1 MIIYMDLIM
10 IYDFL
15 INAIIMYS
23 IEKCY
28 KQKVKKISIIIP
40 SIISSLFIP
49 LFFINY
55 IFLKIFRVCG
65 GLIMYLF
72 MSKRNTIKEKIIK
85 ATTYYLLNFA
95 FIGILK
101 VFDIQ
106 KWFLLLLAILVL
118 VLIFFIQNN
127 KKYYI
132 FNESCKYNV
141 IVKND
146 KKIIELNG
154 FLDTGNKAMYKGI
167 PICFVNEKYK
177 KSFGEF
183 KKQILV
189 NIDTISGS
197 AILEGY
203 IPSYFLIEIKGIKRA
218 KKVIL
223 CFVNLE
229 EECLVNSLILCEEV

>member
-1 MIIYMDLIM
+1 M

-40 SIISSLFIP
+40 SVISSLFIP

-106 KWFLLLLAILVL
+106 KWFLLLFAILVL

>member
-1 MIIYMDLIM
+1 M

-40 SIISSLFIP
+40 SVISSLFIP

>member
-1 MIIYMDLIM
+1 M

-40 SIISSLFIP
+40 SVISSLFIP

-106 KWFLLLLAILVL
+106 KWFLLLFAILVL

-229 EECLVNSLILCEEV
+229 EECLVNCLILCEEV

>member
-1 MIIYMDLIM
+1 M

-72 MSKRNTIKEKIIK
+72 MSKRNTIKEKNIK

-106 KWFLLLLAILVL
+106 KWFLLLFAILVL

>member
-15 INAIIMYS
+15 INVIIMYS
-23 IEKCY
+23 IEKSY
-28 KQKVKKISIIIP
+28 KQNVRKMSIIIP
-40 SIISSLFIP
+40 SIVSSLFIP

-55 IFLKIFRVCG
+55 IFLKIYRICG

-72 MSKRNTIKEKIIK
+72 IFKENSIKEKIIK

-95 FIGILK
+95 FVGILK
-101 VFDIQ
+101 IFDIK
-106 KWFLLLLAILVL
+106 KWFLLLFALLILVF
-118 VLIFFIQNN
+118 IFFIQNN

-146 KKIIELNG
+146 RQAIKLKG

-167 PICFVNEKYK
+167 PICFINEKYK
-177 KSFGEF
+177 ECLGTF
-183 KKQILV
+183 KKKVLV
-189 NIDTISGS
+189 TVDTVNGETI
-197 AILEGY
+197 IEGH
-203 IPSYFLIEIKGIKRA
+203 IPLYFLIEINGIKRA
-218 KKVIL
+218 KKVII

-229 EECLVNSLILCEEV
+229 EDCLVNSLLLCEEV

>member
-1 MIIYMDLIM
+1 M

-40 SIISSLFIP
+40 SVISSLFIP

-101 VFDIQ
+101 
-106 KWFLLLLAILVL
+106 
-118 VLIFFIQNN
+118 
-127 KKYYI
+127 
-132 FNESCKYNV
+132 
-141 IVKND
+141 
-146 KKIIELNG
+146 
-154 FLDTGNKAMYKGI
+154 
-167 PICFVNEKYK
+167 
-177 KSFGEF
+177 
-183 KKQILV
+183 
-189 NIDTISGS
+189 NI
-197 AILEGY
+197 
-203 IPSYFLIEIKGIKRA
+203 
-218 KKVIL
+218 
-223 CFVNLE
+223 
-229 EECLVNSLILCEEV
+229 

>member
-1 MIIYMDLIM
+1 M

>member
-1 MIIYMDLIM
+1 
-10 IYDFL
+10 
-15 INAIIMYS
+15 
-23 IEKCY
+23 
-28 KQKVKKISIIIP
+28 
-40 SIISSLFIP
+40 
-49 LFFINY
+49 
-55 IFLKIFRVCG
+55 
-65 GLIMYLF
+65 MYLF

-106 KWFLLLLAILVL
+106 KWFLLLFAILVL

-154 FLDTGNKAMYKGI
+154 FLDTGNKAMHKGI

>member
-40 SIISSLFIP
+40 SVISSLFIP

-106 KWFLLLLAILVL
+106 KWFLLLFAILVL

>member
-72 MSKRNTIKEKIIK
+72 ISKRNTIKEKIIK

-132 FNESCKYNV
+132 FNGSCKYNV

>member
-40 SIISSLFIP
+40 SVISSLFIP

>member
-106 KWFLLLLAILVL
+106 KWFLLLFAILVL
-118 VLIFFIQNN
+118 VFIFFIQNN

>member
-1 MIIYMDLIM
+1 M

-106 KWFLLLLAILVL
+106 KWFLLLFAILVL

>member
-1 MIIYMDLIM
+1 M

-40 SIISSLFIP
+40 SVISSLFIP

-85 ATTYYLLNFA
+85 ATAYYLLNFA

-106 KWFLLLLAILVL
+106 KWFLLLFAILVL

>member
-1 MIIYMDLIM
+1 M

-72 MSKRNTIKEKIIK
+72 ISKRNTIKEKIIK

-132 FNESCKYNV
+132 FNGSCKYNV

>member
-1 MIIYMDLIM
+1 
-10 IYDFL
+10 
-15 INAIIMYS
+15 MYS

-40 SIISSLFIP
+40 SVISSLFIP

-106 KWFLLLLAILVL
+106 KWFLLLFAILVL

>member
-40 SIISSLFIP
+40 SVISSLFIP

-55 IFLKIFRVCG
+55 IFLKIFSVCG

-106 KWFLLLLAILVL
+106 KWFLLLFAILVL

>member
-1 MIIYMDLIM
+1 M

-72 MSKRNTIKEKIIK
+72 ISKRNTIKEKIIK

-106 KWFLLLLAILVL
+106 KWFLLLFAILVL

>member
-1 MIIYMDLIM
+1 
-10 IYDFL
+10 
-15 INAIIMYS
+15 
-23 IEKCY
+23 
-28 KQKVKKISIIIP
+28 
-40 SIISSLFIP
+40 
-49 LFFINY
+49 
-55 IFLKIFRVCG
+55 
-65 GLIMYLF
+65 MYLF

-106 KWFLLLLAILVL
+106 KWFLLLFAILVL
-118 VLIFFIQNN
+118 VFIFFIQNN

>member
-1 MIIYMDLIM
+1 M

-106 KWFLLLLAILVL
+106 KWFLLLFAILVL

-223 CFVNLE
+223 CFINLE

>member
-1 MIIYMDLIM
+1 
-10 IYDFL
+10 
-15 INAIIMYS
+15 
-23 IEKCY
+23 
-28 KQKVKKISIIIP
+28 
-40 SIISSLFIP
+40 
-49 LFFINY
+49 
-55 IFLKIFRVCG
+55 
-65 GLIMYLF
+65 MYLF
-72 MSKRNTIKEKIIK
+72 ISKRNSIKEKIIK

-118 VLIFFIQNN
+118 VFIFFIQNN

-177 KSFGEF
+177 KCFGEF

-197 AILEGY
+197 TILEGY